1 MTILRKSFDSFTLE
15 DVDEENRTFTG
26 VATTVNQDRVNDIVV
41 PTGAK
46 YILPISLL
54 MHHEP
59 TEPCGE
65 VQIATISDNQ
75 IQVTCHIPS
84 VLEDG
89 DVKRIV
95 DKAWHSIKYKLI
107 KGLSIGF
114 IPNWETAELIDGGG
128 VRFNEWEWYELSLV
142 TIPCNRES
150 QIDTVK
156 TLSEYKAA
164 LGVTQKTAVDG
175 VSSKQKHVTVKLN
188 NPKGGI
194 KL

>member
-26 VATTVNQDRVNDIVV
+26 VATTVNQDRVKDIVV

-46 YILPISLL
+46 YTLPISMLL
-54 MHHEP
+54 HHNP

-65 VQIATISDNQ
+65 VQIAQISENE
-75 IQVTCHIPS
+75 IRVTCQIPN
-84 VLEDG
+84 VVEEG
-89 DVKRIV
+89 DVKRLV
-95 DKAWHSIKYKLI
+95 DKAWHNIKYKLI

-114 IPNWETAELIDGGG
+114 IPNWDTAELLESGGMK
-128 VRFNEWEWYELSLV
+128 FNDWEWYELSLV

-156 TLSEYKAA
+156 QFNEYKAA
-164 LGVTQKTAVDG
+164 LGITQQTVSGG
-175 VSSKQKHVTVKLN
+175 VSSEQKHVVVKLN
-188 NPKGGI
+188 SPKGGI